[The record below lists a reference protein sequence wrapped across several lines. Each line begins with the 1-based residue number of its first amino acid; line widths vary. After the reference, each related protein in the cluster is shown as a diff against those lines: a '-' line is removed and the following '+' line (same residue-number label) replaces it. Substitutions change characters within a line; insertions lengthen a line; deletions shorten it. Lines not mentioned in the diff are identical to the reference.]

1 MEYQIILLPATD
13 YWSWV
18 RASSDYVMTYGPNLT
33 SDPGT
38 AGRYMAP
45 RQVVTFVNLPGGYAE
60 AQDMTA
66 WFQKEFPGVR
76 LDTIDAQT
84 PDALHA
90 EFGRRLEAHDRYGQK
105 RRPFFLLW
113 PTDYPVITQRFG
125 ANPQI
130 YSRFGVPAHE
140 GIDFRALTNTN
151 VYCCFDG
158 VVYEVHLNPNDHPYG
173 IHVRIRHRDGYK
185 TVYAHLERPLVRLDD
200 TVKGGQVIGKADS
213 TGASSG
219 AHLHVT
225 LKRDGATGRGE
236 TTYPK
241 DIIDPTPFMVWPEGR
256 LQKSAQPKGWAAQQ
270 TLVGVHGR
278 VGATLGEA
286 DLAAIAASKVEAIKV
301 DARETESTIARLH
314 AINPRALVVARL
326 TSDFSRGAIAA
337 TDFVAA
343 MEDDLRRLATAGVRY
358 FEIHA
363 NPNLQSGG
371 WLRSWRNGS
380 EFGGWFAEVIA
391 GLRQRLPEGQYG
403 FPGLASGEVLAG
415 LRGDSRQ
422 FLEDAETAALAA
434 DWIGVNCFWTDTA
447 GMQSPSGGREFED
460 VRRLFPDRLLFVTE
474 FGNASDSMS
483 SSARGQQYV
492 DYYRMLRDAS
502 GIGAAFAFALSA
514 ETGHEALRW
523 IDEHGQGEIASIVG
537 GRGF

>member
-1 MEYQIILLPATD
+1 MEYQIILLPRAD

-18 RASSDYVMTYGPNLT
+18 RSSSDYVMTYGPNLT

-45 RQVVTFVNLPGGYAE
+45 RQVVTFVNLPGAYAE
-60 AQDMTA
+60 SQDLAA
-66 WFQKEFPGVR
+66 WFEAEFPGVR
-76 LDTIDAQT
+76 LDAIEAQT
-84 PDALHA
+84 PDELQA
-90 EFGRRLEAHDRYGQK
+90 EFRKRIEAHDRYGQK
-105 RRPFFLLW
+105 RRPFYLLW

-185 TVYAHLERPLVRLDD
+185 TVYAHLARPLVRLND
-200 TVKGGQVIGKADS
+200 TVKGAQVIGKADS
-213 TGASSG
+213 TGASSA

-236 TTYPK
+236 TNYPK

-256 LQKSAQPKGWAAQQ
+256 VQKTAQPKGWAAER

-278 VGATLGEA
+278 AGGPFREA
-286 DLAAIAASKVEAIKV
+286 DFAAIAVSKVEAIKV
-301 DARETESTIARLH
+301 DSRESDATLSRLH
-314 AINPRALVVARL
+314 AINPRVLIMARL
-326 TSDFSRGAIAA
+326 TADFSRGSVSAKE
-337 TDFVAA
+337 FVSA
-343 MEDDLRRLATAGVRY
+343 MEGDLRRLAAAGVRY
-358 FEIHA
+358 FEVHA
-363 NPNLQSGG
+363 NPNLQSEG

-380 EFGGWFAEVIA
+380 EFGGWFAEALA
-391 GLRQRLPEGQYG
+391 GLRQQVPEGQFG
-403 FPGLASGEVLAG
+403 FPGLSPGEGMAG

-422 FLEDAETAALAA
+422 FRQDAESATLLA
-434 DWIGVNCFWTDTA
+434 DWIGVNCFWTDGA
-447 GMQSPSGGREFED
+447 SMLSPTGGREFEE
-460 VRRLFPDRLLFVTE
+460 VRRLFPDRLLFITE
-474 FGNASDSMS
+474 FGNPSASVSAR
-483 SSARGQQYV
+483 ARGQQYLE
-492 DYYRMLRDAS
+492 YYRLIRETP
-502 GIGAAFAFALSA
+502 GIGAAFAYALSA
-514 ETGHEALRW
+514 ERGHESLSW
-523 IDEHGQGEIASIVG
+523 IDEHGNGEIPSIIG
-537 GRGF
+537 GRTQ

>member
-1 MEYQIILLPATD
+1 MEYQVILLPRAD

-45 RQVVTFVNLPGGYAE
+45 RQVVTFVNLQGGYAE
-60 AQDMTA
+60 AQDLTA
-66 WFQKEFPGVR
+66 WFQAEFPGIR
-76 LDTIDAQT
+76 LDAIEAQT
-84 PDALHA
+84 PDALQV
-90 EFGRRLEAHDRYGQK
+90 EFRNRIEARDRYGQK
-105 RRPFFLLW
+105 RRPFYLVW

-158 VVYEVHLNPNDHPYG
+158 VVYEVHLNPDDHPYG

-185 TVYAHLERPLVRLDD
+185 TVYAHLERPLVRLND
-200 TVKGGQVIGKADS
+200 TVKEAQVIGKADS
-213 TGASSG
+213 TGASSA

-256 LQKSAQPKGWAAQQ
+256 LQKTAQPKGWAAER

-278 VGATLGEA
+278 VGAPLREE
-286 DLAAIAASKVEAIKV
+286 DFAAIAASKVEAIKI
-301 DARETESTIARLH
+301 DAREANATLARLH
-314 AINPRALVVARL
+314 AISPHALIMARL
-326 TSDFSRGAIAA
+326 TTDFSRGALSAGE
-337 TDFVAA
+337 FVSA
-343 MEDDLRRLATAGVRY
+343 MEGDLRRLAAAGVRY
-358 FEIHA
+358 FEVHA
-363 NPNLQSGG
+363 NPNLQAEG
-371 WLRSWRNGS
+371 WLRSWRNGG
-380 EFGGWFAEVIA
+380 EFGAWFAEVIG
-391 GLRQRLPEGQYG
+391 GLRQRLPEGRYG
-403 FPGLASGEVLAG
+403 FPGLATGEGMAG

-422 FLEDAETAALAA
+422 FLEDAESAALSA
-434 DWIGVNCFWTDTA
+434 DWIGVNCFWTDGS
-447 GMQSPSGGREFED
+447 GMLSPTGGREFED
-460 VRRLFPDRLLFVTE
+460 VRRLFPDRLLFITE
-474 FGNASDSMS
+474 FGNPSGKVSAR
-483 SSARGQQYV
+483 ARGQQYLE
-492 DYYRMLRDAS
+492 YYRLLRDEP
-502 GIGAAFAFALSA
+502 GIGAAFAYALSA
-514 ETGHEALRW
+514 ERGHKSLCW
-523 IDEHGQGEIASIVG
+523 IDDRGDGEIASIIG
-537 GRGF
+537 GRSP

>member
-1 MEYQIILLPATD
+1 MEYQIILLPAAD

-84 PDALHA
+84 PDALHT
-90 EFGRRLEAHDRYGQK
+90 EFGRRIEAHDRYGQK

-241 DIIDPTPFMVWPEGR
+241 DIIDPTAFMVWPEGR

-337 TDFVAA
+337 ADFVAA
-343 MEDDLRRLATAGVRY
+343 MEGDLRRLATAGVRY

-391 GLRQRLPEGQYG
+391 GLRQRLPGGQYG
-403 FPGLASGEVLAG
+403 FPGLSSGEVLAG

-422 FLEDAETAALAA
+422 FLEDAEPAALAA

-474 FGNASDSMS
+474 FGNASDSLS

-492 DYYRMLRDAS
+492 DYYRMLRDAP

>member
-1 MEYQIILLPATD
+1 MEYQIILLPAAD

-84 PDALHA
+84 PDALHT
-90 EFGRRLEAHDRYGQK
+90 EFGRRIEAHDRYGQK

-185 TVYAHLERPLVRLDD
+185 TVYAHLERPHVRLDD

-337 TDFVAA
+337 ADFVAA
-343 MEDDLRRLATAGVRY
+343 MEGDLRRLATAGVRY

-391 GLRQRLPEGQYG
+391 GLRQRLPGGQYG
-403 FPGLASGEVLAG
+403 FPGLSSGEVLAG

-422 FLEDAETAALAA
+422 FLEDAEPAALAA

-474 FGNASDSMS
+474 FGNASDSLS

-492 DYYRMLRDAS
+492 DYYRMLRDAP